1 MYTFDQIRH
10 VHLEISSRCNANCP
24 LCPRSFFGYPY
35 NNGFTERNLALAEAQ
50 IIFPPD
56 FIKQL
61 DELYING
68 NFGDAVMNPET
79 VDIIEYF
86 KKHNPK
92 LHVMISTNGGARNKK
107 FWQDLA
113 RLNTEVYFCI
123 DGLEDTHHLYR
134 QNTLYSTVIQNART
148 FIAAGGRAVW
158 RMIEFDHNKHQQA
171 EAQQLSQQLGF
182 SRFMLTRGD
191 RINSPVFDKD
201 GKLTHTIGDPL
212 KEFGEIDFEKMRDVR
227 LNGEILLED
236 IADNHI
242 PQPISCQVQKQKSV
256 YVASTGDVFPC
267 CYLGFEPKT
276 FGRGGWHQAV
286 NKQFSHMI
294 EKNNAL
300 KHPLAEC
307 IAWFEEIEKT
317 WTIPEFEQGRL
328 VICNRQCGNCGS
340 SSGKSA
346 V

>member
-1 MYTFDQIRH
+1 MYTLNQIRH

-24 LCPRSFFGYPY
+24 LCPRSFFGYPH
-35 NNGFTERNLALAEAQ
+35 NNGFTERDLTLEDAQ
-50 IIFPPD
+50 RIFQPE
-56 FIKQL
+56 FIQRL

-86 KKHNPK
+86 KKYNPK

-113 RLNTEVYFCI
+113 RLNVQVYFCI

-134 QNTLYSTVIQNART
+134 QNTLYSTVMQNACA
-148 FIAAGGRAVW
+148 FIDAGGRAVW
-158 RMIEFDHNKHQQA
+158 RMIEFDHNKHQQKQ
-171 EAQQLSQQLGF
+171 AQQLSKELGF
-182 SRFMLTRGD
+182 IRLDITRGN

-201 GKLTHTIGDPL
+201 GKLTHTIGDTL

-227 LNGEILLED
+227 INGEVLLED
-236 IADNHI
+236 IIGNEVPALI
-242 PQPISCQVQKQKSV
+242 ECEVEKKKSI
-256 YVASTGDVFPC
+256 YVASTGDVYPC

-276 FGRGGWHQAV
+276 FGQGQWHQAI
-286 NKQFSHMI
+286 NQQFKHMI
-294 EKNNAL
+294 QKNNAL
-300 KHPLAEC
+300 EHSLAQC
-307 IAWFEEIEKT
+307 IEWFAEIQRT
-317 WTIPEFEQGRL
+317 WDIPTFGQGRL
-328 VICNRQCGNCGS
+328 VMCNRQCGNCGS

>member
-24 LCPRSFFGYPY
+24 LCPRSFYGYPH
-35 NNGFTERNLALAEAQ
+35 NNGFTERDLTLADAQ
-50 IIFPPD
+50 RIFQPD
-56 FIKQL
+56 FIQQL

-79 VDIIEYF
+79 IDIIEYF
-86 KKHNPK
+86 QSHSSRIRIE
-92 LHVMISTNGGARNKK
+92 ISTNGGARNKK

-113 RLNTEVYFCI
+113 RLNVQVYFCI

-134 QNTLYSTVIQNART
+134 QNTLYSTVIQNAQT

-158 RMIEFDHNKHQQA
+158 RMIDFDHNKHQQA
-171 EAQQLSQQLGF
+171 EAQQLSRQLGF
-182 SRFMLTRGD
+182 ARFTITRGD
-191 RINSPVFDKD
+191 RHNSPVFDKD
-201 GKLTHTIGDPL
+201 GSLTHTIGDPL

-236 IADNHI
+236 IVGNHT

-267 CYLGFEPKT
+267 CYLGFSPKT
-276 FGRGGWHQAV
+276 FGRGAWHQAV

-300 KHPLAEC
+300 EHSLAEC
-307 IAWFEEIEKT
+307 IEWFEEIERT
-317 WTIPEFEQGRL
+317 WAIPEFDQGRL
-328 VICNRQCGNCGS
+328 IICNRQCGNCGS

>member
-1 MYTFDQIRH
+1 
-10 VHLEISSRCNANCP
+10 
-24 LCPRSFFGYPY
+24 LCPRSFYGYPH
-35 NNGFTERNLALAEAQ
+35 NNGFTERDLTLADAQ
-50 IIFPPD
+50 RIFQPE
-56 FIKQL
+56 FIQQL

-86 KKHNPK
+86 KLHNPK

-113 RLNTEVYFCI
+113 RLNVEVFFCI

-134 QNTLYSTVIQNART
+134 QNTLYSTVIQNAQT
-148 FIAAGGRAVW
+148 FIAAGGSALW
-158 RMIEFDHNKHQQA
+158 RMIDFDHNKHQQT
-171 EAQQLSQQLGF
+171 EAQQLSRQLGF
-182 SRFMLTRGD
+182 ERFALNRGD
-191 RINSPVFDKD
+191 RNHSPVFDKD

-236 IADNHI
+236 IVGNHT
-242 PQPISCQVQKQKSV
+242 PQPISCQVQRQKSV

-267 CYLGFEPKT
+267 CYLGFSPKT
-276 FGRGGWHQAV
+276 FGRGAWHQAV
-286 NKQFSHMI
+286 NKQFSHML

-300 KHPLAEC
+300 EHSLAEC
-307 IAWFEEIEKT
+307 IEWFEEIERT
-317 WTIPEFEQGRL
+317 WAIPEFDQGRL
-328 VICNRQCGNCGS
+328 IICNRQCGNCGS